1 MKDFEFYEIVG
12 NPETITEEMFNSFT
26 RSEQLEVLEYRPDLL
41 EFFQKN
47 YPDLTADEEIELIR
61 HGWLDFKDAK
71 NKTQFSGDGILKL
84 IISETISQTEF
95 EQYGCD
101 KKLEPRHWVEVLGYF
116 GVVCKWCEPYC
127 DFSRFSSGNWLSLL
141 LECPEYADRCPFEM
155 FEAEELDH
163 LLRYQPELTAQSG
176 IIDPVKLHLV
186 NLRPYEQDNDG
197 TPFYPAVPKDEHA
210 EKIKLWLRQAFPE
223 LSEMSWLHLILHILF
238 EADTLLGVYNREY
251 AEFKLQSI
259 KNLLPSD
266 CGIYFEIEEF

>member
-26 RSEQLEVLEYRPDLL
+26 RSVQLDVLEYRPDLL

-84 IISETISQTEF
+84 ILSETISQTEF

-127 DFSRFSSGNWLSLL
+127 DFSRFQVGIGCLCFLCARNT
-141 LECPEYADRCPFEM
+141 
-155 FEAEELDH
+155 
-163 LLRYQPELTAQSG
+163 LTVVRLKYLKQ
-176 IIDPVKLHLV
+176 
-186 NLRPYEQDNDG
+186 
-197 TPFYPAVPKDEHA
+197 
-210 EKIKLWLRQAFPE
+210 
-223 LSEMSWLHLILHILF
+223 
-238 EADTLLGVYNREY
+238 
-251 AEFKLQSI
+251 
-259 KNLLPSD
+259 KNLITYCVISRN
-266 CGIYFEIEEF
+266 